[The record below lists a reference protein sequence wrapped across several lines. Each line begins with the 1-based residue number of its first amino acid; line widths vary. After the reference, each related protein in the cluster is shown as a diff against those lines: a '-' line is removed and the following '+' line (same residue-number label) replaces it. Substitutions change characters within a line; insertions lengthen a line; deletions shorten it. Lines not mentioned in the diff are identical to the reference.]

1 MALPT
6 PRRSQIH
13 RGFVNSTRGSG
24 AAITVQIYCP
34 IGAAD
39 LSGVNQQVLRAT
51 FNLYVIVR
59 ILDVFPIRLAG
70 IDRR

>member
-6 PRRSQIH
+6 PRRSQICC
-13 RGFVNSTRGSG
+13 GFVNSTKGSS

-39 LSGVNQQVLRAT
+39 LSGVNRQVLRAT
-51 FNLYVIVR
+51 FNPYVIAR
-59 ILDVFPIRLAG
+59 ILDVFPIRLAM